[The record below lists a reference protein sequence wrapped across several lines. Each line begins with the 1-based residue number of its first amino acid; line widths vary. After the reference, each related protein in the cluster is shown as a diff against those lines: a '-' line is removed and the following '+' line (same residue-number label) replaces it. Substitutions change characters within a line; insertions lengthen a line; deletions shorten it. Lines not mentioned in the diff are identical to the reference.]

1 MRLGELEDEMKP
13 KMHVPA
19 LVLCRPK
26 YPHNVAGAIRAAS
39 CFDVKSLIY
48 TGERFTFES
57 GERIPREERMKGY
70 ADVSFCASERPFDLL
85 ERGTPVCVELHNTSR
100 SLVDFEH
107 PEDAIYIFGPEDG
120 HVSQMLRRFCHH
132 FVHIPTKHCLNLSA
146 AINVVL
152 YDRRA
157 KRLESGLELP
167 IAIADMLDADR
178 GALPSVVG
186 WDGK

>member
-1 MRLGELEDEMKP
+1 MSERMR
-13 KMHVPA
+13 VPA
-19 LVLCRPK
+19 IVLVRPK

-48 TGERFTFES
+48 TGERFAFEA

-70 ADVSFCASERPFDLL
+70 ASVNFRASERPFDLL
-85 ERGTPVCVELHNTSR
+85 EQGTPVCVELHNTSR

-107 PEDAIYIFGPEDG
+107 PGDAIYVFGPEDG
-120 HVSQMLRRFCHH
+120 HVSQMIRRFCHH

-152 YDRRA
+152 YDRRVKRINA
-157 KRLESGLELP
+157 RLEQP
-167 IAIADMLDADR
+167 VAITDMLDADR
-178 GALPSVVG
+178 GLIPEVAG